1 MRGESAH
8 AMLPQMDEP
17 SIALRVR
24 EHDEPALE
32 VRVNFGVFAGRHA
45 TPAEID
51 DLARIL
57 RDLLPSFSIVSE
69 ERHEFGGMV
78 EAALH
83 QVVIE
88 VPREHVDEE
97 PDVLAERIVLAANG
111 WAIDC
116 IASRHGG
123 GDL

>member
-1 MRGESAH
+1 MSTAATG
-8 AMLPQMDEP
+8 EP

-24 EHDEPALE
+24 EQDDPAVE
-32 VRVNFGVFAGRHA
+32 IRVNFGVFAGRYA

-51 DLARIL
+51 DLAHAL
-57 RDLLPSFSIVSE
+57 RETVSVFTIVAE
-69 ERHEFGGMV
+69 DRHEFAVDV
-78 EAALH
+78 EATLH

-88 VPREHVDEE
+88 IAREHTGND
-97 PDVLAERIVLAANG
+97 PDALAERIVLAAG
-111 WAIDC
+111 EWANAC